1 MPSLIQASFAR
12 GELSPTLYGRIDTA
26 AYMVGLRTAWNVIIH
41 AYGGAS
47 NRGGLEWIGPQKE
60 HTYAARP
67 ISFKFKTTDTYVLE
81 FGDFY
86 MRVIRNDS
94 HVTEPLKTIT
104 NITQAN
110 PGVITTSAVHGY
122 TTGDEVALAAI
133 VGMVK
138 LNGRRVRLT
147 VLTTTTFSIQDQV
160 TNVDID
166 TTGFTAYSS
175 AGTSAKIFE
184 IVTPYPKDDLAILK
198 FTQSADI
205 MTLVHPSHTERE
217 LSRTAD
223 DAWTLAEIQF
233 TPSQA
238 HPTGLSGV
246 QNGTT
251 GSETYRYKITAVGE
265 ESEEGLPGVLTTTQT
280 ITNITQADPAVV
292 TTSAAHGLKD
302 NDEVLI
308 EAVVGMTE
316 VNDRWF
322 RVNQLT
328 TTTYELIGE
337 DSTNHTAYSSAGTAK
352 ATDIEITNGN
362 ATLTVTNNITLS
374 WTAATDAQRYV
385 IYKEENG
392 LYGFL
397 GETEAV
403 TFVDDG
409 SIDPPDVTSTPPR
422 PREPFRGT
430 NNAPGAVG
438 YYEQRRVFGGS
449 NNLPDTS
456 DYSRTAD
463 QANFTTATPAQADDA
478 IRATLTSR
486 EVNQI
491 RHYVPLTHLLILTS
505 GEEWRVDSGDNNR
518 FSVDTLKQRPQ
529 SRWGSGH
536 QRPITIG
543 NVVLFVQ
550 ESDINVRSIG
560 YEFSI
565 DGYTGT
571 DMTLLA
577 NHIFRDHT
585 IVNWAYARTPDPI
598 IHLVRSDGRTATLT
612 FNQEQEV
619 IAWTRWGTRTPD
631 KFEDVTVS
639 RPTNQPLPTFDEAYF
654 VVKRTINGQTVR
666 YIEHTHRPRQFVDV
680 RDAFFVDCGFTF
692 DNPIAISGATQ
703 ADPVV
708 LTVPSGHGLVVDDEV
723 DVSDIVWVV
732 DVDEFDTET
741 QPAQLNDGR
750 FKVKA
755 TTATTI
761 TLKDLMDVDVDGSA
775 FNAYVENGDVR
786 KAVSTLSGA
795 HHLAGE
801 TIIALADGDVVRN
814 LTVDANGG
822 IVLPRKYSRI
832 HGGFGYHSD
841 VELLNIE
848 TPGPTT
854 LQHLRFNVYAVTVR
868 LDRSR
873 GLWFGPNASQ
883 LTELK
888 QRQNE
893 AYGEPIALFTGDR
906 KINIPAGWKTN
917 GRVLFRQRDPLP
929 MSILAA
935 MPHFQLQEGDDE

>member
-12 GELSPTLYGRIDTA
+12 GELSPTLYGRVDTA
-26 AYMVGLRTAWNVIIH
+26 AYLVGLRTAWNTIIH
-41 AYGGAS
+41 SYGGAS
-47 NRGGLEWIGPQKE
+47 NRGGLAWIGPQKE
-60 HTYAARP
+60 HTYAARLIP
-67 ISFKFKTTDTYVLE
+67 FKFKTTDTYVLE
-81 FGDFY
+81 FGDLY

-94 HVTEPLKTIT
+94 HVTEPVTTIT
-104 NITQAN
+104 GITQAD
-110 PGVITTSAVHGY
+110 PGVATTSGSHGY
-122 TTGDEVALAAI
+122 SSGDEVALATI
-133 VGMVK
+133 VGMTE
-138 LNGRRVRLT
+138 LNGRRVKIT
-147 VLTTTTFSIQDQV
+147 VLTGTTFSIQDQV
-160 TNVDID
+160 TSVDID

-175 AGTSAKIFE
+175 AGTAAKIFE
-184 IVTPYPKDDLAILK
+184 IVTPYAKEDLAIIK
-198 FTQSADI
+198 FTQSADV
-205 MTLVHPSHTERE
+205 MTLTHPTYRERE
-217 LSRTAD
+217 LSRTD
-223 DAWTLAEIQF
+223 HDAWTLAEIQF
-233 TPSQA
+233 TPTQA
-238 HPTGLSGV
+238 HPTSLAGT
-246 QNGTT
+246 QNGAT
-251 GSETYRYKITAVGE
+251 GSETYRYKITALGE
-265 ESEEGLPGVLTTTQT
+265 ESEESLPGVISTSQT

-292 TTSAAHGLKD
+292 TTSAVHGMKT

-322 RVNQLT
+322 RTVVLT
-328 TTTYELIGE
+328 TTTYELVGE

-352 ATDIEITNGN
+352 VTDIEVTDGN
-362 ATLTVTNNITLS
+362 ATLSATDNITLTF
-374 WTAATDAQRYV
+374 TAAALAQRYV
-385 IYKEENG
+385 IYKEDNG
-392 LYGFL
+392 LFGFL
-397 GETEAV
+397 GETED
-403 TFVDDG
+403 TTYVDDG

-422 PREPFRGT
+422 PREPFRGDG
-430 NNAPGAVG
+430 NAPGAVG

-449 NNLPDTS
+449 TNRPDTS

-463 QANFTTATPAQADDA
+463 QSNFTTATPTQADDA

-505 GEEWRVDSGDNNR
+505 GEEWRVDSGENNR
-518 FSVDTLKQRPQ
+518 FSADTFRQKPQ
-529 SRWGSGH
+529 SRWGCGH

-560 YEFSI
+560 YEFAI
-565 DGYTGT
+565 DGYAGT

-585 IVNWAYARTPDPI
+585 IVDWAYARTPDPI
-598 IHLVRSDGRTATLT
+598 IHLVRSDGKAATLT

-619 IAWTRWGTRTPD
+619 IAWTRWGTRSPD
-631 KFEDVTVS
+631 KFEAVTTS
-639 RPTNQPLPTFDEAYF
+639 RPTDQPAPIFDEAYF
-654 VVKRTINGQTVR
+654 VVERTINGQGVR

-692 DNPIAISGATQ
+692 DNPLAISGATQ
-703 ADPVV
+703 ASPVV
-708 LTVPSGHGLVVDDEV
+708 LTVPSGHGLAVDDEV
-723 DVSDIVWVV
+723 DVSDIVWVL

-755 TTATTI
+755 TTATTV
-761 TLKDLMDVDVDGSA
+761 TLKDLDDDDIDGTA
-775 FNAYVENGDVR
+775 FNAYVEGGNIR

-801 TIIALADGDVVRN
+801 TIIALADGSVVRD

-822 IVLPRKYSRI
+822 ITLPRKFSRV
-832 HGGFGYHSD
+832 HGGFGYFSD

-848 TPGPTT
+848 APGAATI
-854 LQHLRFNVYAVTVR
+854 QHMKFNVYAVTVR
-868 LDRSR
+868 LERSR
-873 GLWFGPNASQ
+873 GLWFGPDASR

-888 QRQNE
+888 QRQDE
-893 AYGEPIALFTGDR
+893 PYGSPIALFTGDR
-906 KINIPAGWKTN
+906 KVTIPASWKTN

-929 MSILAA
+929 MTILAA
-935 MPHFQLQEGDDE
+935 IPHFQLQEGDE